1 MSKKFVVTH
10 LFSLESAELPSEF
23 CFDVPVDGSFQFV
36 QENND
41 VFLYC
46 EGDTTAVTTKVEG
59 RLIIEGDKIP
69 PEFTMHA
76 ILALLTED
84 ELGWLTIHI
93 KETQPHLRKTITS
106 WRKKF

>member
-1 MSKKFVVTH
+1 MPKKFTVTH
-10 LFSLESAELPSEF
+10 LFCLESAELPFEF
-23 CFDVPVDGSFQFV
+23 SFDVPINGHFQFV
-36 QENND
+36 QEDND

-59 RLIIEGDKIP
+59 RLVIEGDEIP
-69 PEFTMHA
+69 PEFTLHA

-93 KETQPHLRKTITS
+93 KEVQPLIQRTVTS
-106 WRKKF
+106 WKKKF